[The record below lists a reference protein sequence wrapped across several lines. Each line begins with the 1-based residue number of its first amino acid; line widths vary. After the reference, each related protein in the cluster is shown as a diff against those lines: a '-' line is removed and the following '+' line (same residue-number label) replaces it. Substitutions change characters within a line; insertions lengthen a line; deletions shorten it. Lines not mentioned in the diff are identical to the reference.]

1 MGMRLGFRAATI
13 AVTVILLFAG
23 VLWVSGQFESLN
35 PFRTEP
41 IMEVGPTVVESIR
54 ELSDLVTVEVIEYTT
69 IEQGRDVGFF
79 NFARGDRIFLF
90 AVARIGAGVDLAQI
104 RDQDV
109 EVDREANS
117 VRIRLPEAKILYAAL
132 DNEST
137 RVYDRDT
144 GIFTRG
150 DRDLES
156 QARLAAEGILREQA
170 LTVGIL
176 EHATENAKTT
186 LHAFLRGLGF
196 EQITILGAHDEPAST
211 P

>member
-1 MGMRLGFRAATI
+1 MGFAFRVASVVFLAILVI
-13 AVTVILLFAG
+13 AGILWLSARIEG
-23 VLWVSGQFESLN
+23 LN
-35 PFRTEP
+35 PFQTEP
-41 IMEVGPTVVESIR
+41 ILDIGPTVVESIR
-54 ELSDLVTVEVIEYTT
+54 DLSDLVTVEVIEYTT
-69 IEQGRDVGFF
+69 IEQGHDAGFF

-90 AVARIGAGVDLAQI
+90 AVARIGAGVDLGQV

-109 EVDREANS
+109 EVDWATRS

-132 DNEST
+132 DNENT

-144 GIFTRG
+144 GIFRRA
-150 DRDLES
+150 DRDLET
-156 QARLAAEGILREQA
+156 QARRTAETILREQA

-186 LHAFLRGLGF
+186 LRAFLGGLGF
-196 EQITILGAHDEPAST
+196 EQITILGAHDDPTAR